1 MYGTLRYKILCL
13 KVCPFK
19 PPPNLKTKAT
29 INYAQHSDIYMKA
42 ALRRDELTLG
52 DAYHLCQPSPC

>member
-1 MYGTLRYKILCL
+1 MALCDTKFSVLRYVHLN
-13 KVCPFK
+13 
-19 PPPNLKTKAT
+19 PPNLKTKAT